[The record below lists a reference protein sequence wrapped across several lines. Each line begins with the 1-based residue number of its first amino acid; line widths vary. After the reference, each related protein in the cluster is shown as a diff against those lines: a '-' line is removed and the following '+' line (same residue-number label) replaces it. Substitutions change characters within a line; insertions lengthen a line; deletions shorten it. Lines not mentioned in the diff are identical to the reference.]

1 MNLLS
6 SAINFWQVKLIFGQ
20 ILSNA
25 WSCNLISS
33 EMMLS
38 LEQQIITTL
47 EKWEPSLVHPLHA
60 FLSDAELPFDK
71 ETVNKLAMYVI
82 FYDIPFKENCLESDL
97 LENMLKFQ
105 NKYSVRTLE
114 KIIKI
119 QSYVT

>member
-47 EKWEPSLVHPLHA
+47 EEWEPSLVHPLHA

-119 QSYVT
+119 QSFVT